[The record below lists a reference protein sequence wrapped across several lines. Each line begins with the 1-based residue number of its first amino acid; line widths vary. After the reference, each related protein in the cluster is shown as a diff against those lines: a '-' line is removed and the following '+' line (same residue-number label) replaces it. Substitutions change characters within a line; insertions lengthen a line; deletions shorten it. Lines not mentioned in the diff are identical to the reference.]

1 MKKHN
6 FIIRSLAS
14 IILTSSL
21 FIAGCKKEEQVV
33 SPPLPGNEFVT
44 TVKLVL
50 INNASNDTVIAIWRD
65 LTPEDSNPA
74 DTSLAVLNL
83 KENST
88 YKATIYL
95 LDETKTPAE
104 DITEEIKERANYHQL
119 FYFPSSNLGSNL
131 LVNITDSDTNSPPLP
146 LGVTS
151 NFTTISAAS
160 GKVNVIL
167 KHQPNVKNGTFAPGS
182 TDIDVNFQVNIS
194 N

>member
-1 MKKHN
+1 MKKHKYYIGGLITL
-6 FIIRSLAS
+6 FLSICLII
-14 IILTSSL
+14 I
-21 FIAGCKKEEQVV
+21 GCKKEEQVV

-44 TVKLVL
+44 TVKLEL

-88 YKATIYL
+88 YKATLYL

-119 FYFPSSNLGSNL
+119 FYFPSNNLGANL
-131 LVNITDSDTNSPPLP
+131 LVNVTDSDTNSPPLP

-151 NFTTISAAS
+151 NFITNSAAS